1 MPFRKQVSN
10 ATLNYPFYTRRSFD
24 ERPVKELESILIKFA
39 VDVQTIKQYD
49 DVDKHAAAATTS
61 RVKRRRKKS
70 EVQVVP

>member
-10 ATLNYPFYTRRSFD
+10 ATLNYPSYTRRSFD

-49 DVDKHAAAATTS
+49 DVEKHAAAGSTS
-61 RVKRRRKKS
+61 RVSQRRKKL
-70 EVQVVP
+70 EIQLVP